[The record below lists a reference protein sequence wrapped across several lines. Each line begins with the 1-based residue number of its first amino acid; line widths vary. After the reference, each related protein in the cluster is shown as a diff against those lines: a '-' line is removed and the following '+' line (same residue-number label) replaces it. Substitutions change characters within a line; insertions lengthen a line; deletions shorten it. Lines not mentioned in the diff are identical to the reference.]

1 MAMVLRHYQQ
11 VANAGFTHAA
21 PPPLIFDTTACD
33 FGLGRVRVGFAS
45 DATAYSEPHPTRSD
59 SLCPAR
65 WITFPVYKATTRGG
79 CCDASGPLPNRTAGF
94 ITLLVTLDPR
104 DHRWGARE
112 SEIPPPSSPRGH
124 TADGRLVPQ
133 YPGASSCATSS
144 PPSTDP
150 CGLGPAARP
159 GAEQRPECGG
169 EI

>member
-79 CCDASGPLPNRTAGF
+79 CCDASGPALPNRTAGF
-94 ITLLVTLDPR
+94 RYIITLLVTLDPR

-112 SEIPPPSSPRGH
+112 RDPP
-124 TADGRLVPQ
+124 TELA
-133 YPGASSCATSS
+133 
-144 PPSTDP
+144 
-150 CGLGPAARP
+150 
-159 GAEQRPECGG
+159 QRAHG
-169 EI
+169 